1 MSKATNRIVSENTGL
16 IHRIRTLMLGTLLGL
31 SLTGIFAMQ
40 ASAAGKVGT
49 VVTGRLNVRTEPS
62 TDSEILTK
70 LEWGQTVRLTRQ
82 AERGWYEIKLNG
94 KKCYV
99 NEQYIST
106 KGTTGHKTYL
116 GNFTLTAYCGCA
128 RCCGVAGNLT
138 ASGTV
143 PTQVRTVA
151 MGGIDFGTKLLINGV
166 VYTVEDRGTSYGH
179 VDIFFNSHQ
188 DAVNFGMQSAD
199 VYLLS

>member
-1 MSKATNRIVSENTGL
+1 MSRTNTIKNNENRKFMHIL
-16 IHRIRTLMLGTLLGL
+16 HSVFLGL
-31 SLTGIFAMQ
+31 ALGIGLTGMLTVN
-40 ASAAGKVGT
+40 ASAAGKIGT
-49 VVTGRLNVRTEPS
+49 VVTGRLNVREEPTTNS
-62 TDSEILTK
+62 KILSK

-99 NEQYIST
+99 SEQYIST
-106 KGTTGHKTYL
+106 KGTSAHKTYL

-128 RCCGVAGNLT
+128 SCCGVAGNLT

-143 PTQVRTVA
+143 PTQGRTVA